1 MKIIFILILIYLFLI
16 KPNNNSRK
24 AEMRPF
30 EEVYLTHRG
39 FFNNIDIPENSI
51 PAFKK
56 TARNHMG
63 SELDV
68 QLTSD
73 HKLVVFHDDDLGRV
87 CGADKKLIDCT
98 YEELLGYHLLSTEEK
113 IPLFE
118 EVLDVLNPDTP
129 LIVEIKSNPAAYEAV
144 EEALKILSRY
154 QIPFTME
161 SFDPRIVRYLK
172 VHHPEIIRGQLA
184 YNMLKNKDS
193 HLNVFLKAIATYMLS
208 NFYTKPD
215 YIAYHVHSRYNL
227 SFMICSLVYKTECV
241 AWTVKNED
249 DLAFARK
256 YYQQIIFDSFIPS
269 DVSVCD

>member
-1 MKIIFILILIYLFLI
+1 MKIILLLIIIYLFLI

-24 AEMRPF
+24 AKMKPF

-39 FFNNIDIPENSI
+39 FFNNVDIPENSL
-51 PAFKK
+51 PAFRK

-73 HKLVVFHDDDLGRV
+73 HKLVVFHDDDLNRV
-87 CGADKKLIDCT
+87 CGVDKKLIDCT
-98 YEELLGYHLLSTEEK
+98 YEELQSYRLLSTEER

-118 EVLDVLNPDTP
+118 EVLEVLNPDTP
-129 LIVEIKSNPAAYEAV
+129 LIVEIKTNRTAYDAV

-172 VHHPEIIRGQLA
+172 VNHPEIVRGQLA
-184 YNMLKNKDS
+184 YNIFGNKES
-193 HLNVFLKAIATYMLS
+193 TLSFFLKLIGTYMLS

-215 YIAYHVHSRYNL
+215 YVAYDVHSPYNL
-227 SFMICSLVYKTECV
+227 SFMICSRIFKTECV

-249 DLAFARK
+249 DLAYARK

>member
-1 MKIIFILILIYLFLI
+1 MKIILLLIIIYLFLI

-24 AEMRPF
+24 AKMKPF

-39 FFNNIDIPENSI
+39 FFNNVDIPENSL
-51 PAFKK
+51 PAFRK

-73 HKLVVFHDDDLGRV
+73 HKLVVFHDDDLKRV
-87 CGADKKLIDCT
+87 CGVDKKLIDCT
-98 YEELLGYHLLSTEEK
+98 YEELQSYRLLSTEER

-118 EVLDVLNPDTP
+118 EVLKVLNPDTP
-129 LIVEIKSNPAAYEAV
+129 LIVEIKTNRTAYDAV

-172 VHHPEIIRGQLA
+172 INHPEIVRGQLA
-184 YNMLKNKDS
+184 YNIFGNKES
-193 HLNVFLKAIATYMLS
+193 TLSFFLKLIGTYMLS

-215 YIAYHVHSRYNL
+215 YVAYDVHSPYNL
-227 SFMICSLVYKTECV
+227 SFMICSRIFKTECV

-249 DLAFARK
+249 DLAYARK
-256 YYQQIIFDSFIPS
+256 YYQQIIFDSFVPS